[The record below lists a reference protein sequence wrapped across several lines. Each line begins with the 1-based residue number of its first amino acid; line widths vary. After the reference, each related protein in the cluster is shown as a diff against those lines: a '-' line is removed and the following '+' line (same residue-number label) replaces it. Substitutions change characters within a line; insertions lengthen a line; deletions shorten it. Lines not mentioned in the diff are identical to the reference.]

1 MALFFSCELRDR
13 GTRLEGTR
21 DVGRGARCAKGDASY
36 ETEEREGRCET
47 EVMSDMGRGTGSG
60 YEVRDARSEERKK
73 GECNP
78 DELWSAKAIKALMSV
93 ISWNTYR

>member
-1 MALFFSCELRDR
+1 MRVTRPGNEVRRD
-13 GTRLEGTR
+13 EGR
-21 DVGRGARCAKGDASY
+21 DARCAKGDAS
-36 ETEEREGRCET
+36 CKT
-47 EVMSDMGRGTGSG
+47 EVKRVEGRGTGSG